1 MEDLT
6 YRYKCPCI
14 MDIKMGKVTYD
25 PSATK
30 AKRLSEAV
38 KYPEQETLGFRLTG
52 YRVYLCY
59 RSFVMNTGIS

>member
-1 MEDLT
+1 MEDLAC
-6 YRYKCPCI
+6 RYKYPCI

-30 AKRLSEAV
+30 AKRLAEAV

-52 YRVYLCY
+52 YRV
-59 RSFVMNTGIS
+59 